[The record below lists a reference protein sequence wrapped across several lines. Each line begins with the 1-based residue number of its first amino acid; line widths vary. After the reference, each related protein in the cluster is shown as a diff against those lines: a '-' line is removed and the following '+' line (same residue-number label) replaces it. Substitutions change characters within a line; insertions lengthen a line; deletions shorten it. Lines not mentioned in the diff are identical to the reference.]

1 MMIPKKQKITSI
13 FLLGFIFSFSLA
25 IPTYVNSTFLNNYVS
40 EGFVGV
46 FYIIS
51 SIFTLLLMMS
61 AGKILQKIGNYKTM
75 IYALFIN
82 IISLVS
88 LVVWD
93 NFFVVITALTL
104 HLVIVALIAF
114 NIDVFLE
121 AFSEDSSTGKIRG
134 TYLSFNNLAWLI
146 SPMISGFILINNE
159 YWKIYLFS
167 GILTIP
173 ILYLIIRNLKNF
185 EDPKYVKTN
194 IWDTLKIIFNKPN
207 VSKIFWAHFLLRFF
221 YSWMIIYMPIYLHE
235 YIGFDWSTIG
245 IVFTMMLL
253 PFVILEIPLGKL
265 ADEKI
270 GEKEILNFGFLIT
283 GITTAMLTFITSNSI
298 ILWGLLLFMTR
309 VGASM
314 IEIASESYFFKK
326 IDGNDTNILN
336 VFRMTGPSAYILGPL
351 TASILLMF
359 IEINY
364 LFVILGVFVTI
375 GGIAREMTLEDT
387 K

>member
-1 MMIPKKQKITSI
+1 MIIPKKQKITSI
-13 FLLGFIFSFSLA
+13 FLIGFIFSFSLA
-25 IPTYVNSTFLNNYVS
+25 IPTYINSTFLNNYVS
-40 EGFVGV
+40 EGFVGI
-46 FYIIS
+46 FYILS

-61 AGKILQKIGNYKTM
+61 AGKILQKFGNYKTM
-75 IYALFIN
+75 IYALLIN

-93 NFFVVITALTL
+93 NLFVVITALTT
-104 HLVIVALIAF
+104 HLVIIALIAF

-121 AFSEDSSTGKIRG
+121 SFSEDSSTGKIRG

-146 SPMISGFILINNE
+146 SPMISGFILLNNE
-159 YWKIYLFS
+159 YWKVYLFS

-173 ILYLIIRNLKNF
+173 ILYLIIKNLKNF
-185 EDPKYVKTN
+185 EDPKYVKTD
-194 IWDTLKIIFNKPN
+194 ILDTLKIIFKRPN

-245 IVFTMMLL
+245 IIFTMMLL

-270 GEKEILNFGFLIT
+270 GEKEILNFGFLIA
-283 GITTAMLTFITSNSI
+283 GITTAMLTFITSHSV

-326 IDGNDTNILN
+326 IDGSDTNILN

-351 TASILLMF
+351 TASILLIF

-364 LFVILGVFVTI
+364 LFVILGAFVAI
-375 GGIAREMTLEDT
+375 GGITREMTLKDT

>member
-46 FYIIS
+46 FYILS
-51 SIFTLLLMMS
+51 SVFTLLMMMS
-61 AGKILQKIGNYKTM
+61 AGKILQKFGNYKTM
-75 IYALFIN
+75 IYALLIN

-93 NFFVVITALTL
+93 NLFIVVTALTI
-104 HLVIVALIAF
+104 HLVIIALIAF

-121 AFSEDSSTGKIRG
+121 AFSDDSSTGKIRG

-146 SPMISGFILINNE
+146 SPMISGFILLNNE

-185 EDPKYVKTN
+185 EDPKYVKTA
-194 IWDTLKIIFNKPN
+194 IWDTLKIIINRPN

-235 YIGFDWSTIG
+235 YIGFDWGTIG
-245 IVFTMMLL
+245 IIFTMMLL

-270 GEKEILNFGFLIT
+270 GEKEILNFGFLIA
-283 GITTAMLTFITSNSI
+283 GITTAMLTFITSHSV

-351 TASILLMF
+351 TASILLIF

-364 LFVILGVFVTI
+364 LFVILGAFVAI
-375 GGIAREMTLEDT
+375 GGIAREITLKDT